1 MPESIRVILVDDHGV
16 VRQGVR
22 HFLELQPDITV
33 VSEAENGSGL
43 VELVAEA
50 RADVV
55 LLDIV
60 MPGVDGIDAIRALHR
75 DSPGTRVLVLSS
87 FADDA
92 QVFAA
97 VQAGA
102 AGYLLKDVRP
112 DDLATAIRQVHA
124 GRTVLHP
131 DAAARLV
138 GRTQDPGA
146 AFTGRERDVLKL
158 LTEGFA
164 NKEIAHR
171 LLISEKTVKTHVSN
185 ILQKLG
191 VQDRTQAAVIAVRQ
205 RLVD

>member
-1 MPESIRVILVDDHGV
+1 MPETIRVLLVDDHGV
-16 VRQGVR
+16 VRQGLR
-22 HFLELQPDITV
+22 RFLELQPDIEV
-33 VSEAENGSGL
+33 VGEAESGRGL
-43 VELVAEA
+43 VELV
-50 RADVV
+50 RDSGADLV
-55 LLDIV
+55 LMDIV
-60 MPGVDGIDAIRALHR
+60 MPEVDGIDAIRALR
-75 DSPGTRVLVLSS
+75 GASPATRVLVLSS

-112 DDLATAIRQVHA
+112 DDLAAAIRQVHA

-138 GRTQDPGA
+138 ERTQEPTA
-146 AFTGRERDVLKL
+146 RFTGRERDVLKL

-164 NKEIAHR
+164 NKEIARR

>member
-1 MPESIRVILVDDHGV
+1 MPDQIRVLLVDDHGV

-22 HFLELQPDITV
+22 RFLELQPDIDV
-33 VSEAENGSGL
+33 VGEAESGRGL
-43 VELVAEA
+43 VELVAGS

-60 MPGVDGIDAIRALHR
+60 MPEVDGIDAIRALHR

-97 VQAGA
+97 LQAGA

-112 DDLATAIRQVHA
+112 DDLAAAIRQVHA

-138 GRTQDPGA
+138 ERTQEPGTS
-146 AFTGRERDVLKL
+146 FTGRERDVLKL

-191 VQDRTQAAVIAVRQ
+191 VQDRTQAAVMAVRQ

>member
-1 MPESIRVILVDDHGV
+1 MPDPIRVLLVDDHGV

-22 HFLELQPDITV
+22 RFLELQPDIDV
-33 VSEAENGSGL
+33 VGEADNGRGL
-43 VELVAEA
+43 VELVQES

-55 LLDIV
+55 LMDIV
-60 MPGVDGIDAIRALHR
+60 MPEVDGIDAIRGLHR

-112 DDLATAIRQVHA
+112 DDLAAAIRQVHA

-138 GRTQDPGA
+138 ERTQEPGA

-158 LTEGFA
+158 LTEGLA
-164 NKEIAHR
+164 NKEIARR
-171 LLISEKTVKTHVSN
+171 LLISDKTVKTHVSS

>member
-1 MPESIRVILVDDHGV
+1 MPEAIRVLIVDDHGV
-16 VRQGVR
+16 VRQGLR
-22 HFLELQPDITV
+22 RFLELQPDIAV
-33 VSEAENGSGL
+33 VGEADNGRGI
-43 VELVAEA
+43 VELV
-50 RADVV
+50 RTSKADVV
-55 LLDIV
+55 LMDIV
-60 MPGVDGIDAIRALHR
+60 MPDVDGIDAIRALHNQ
-75 DSPGTRVLVLSS
+75 SATTRVLVLSS

-112 DDLATAIRQVHA
+112 DDLAAAIRQVHA

-138 GRTQDPGA
+138 ERTQEPA
-146 AFTGRERDVLKL
+146 ARFTGRERDVLKL

-164 NKEIAHR
+164 NKEIARR

>member
-1 MPESIRVILVDDHGV
+1 MPEAIRVVLVDDHGV

-22 HFLELQPDITV
+22 RYLELQPDIDV
-33 VSEAENGSGL
+33 VGEAENGRDL
-43 VELVAEA
+43 VDLVQGA

-55 LLDIV
+55 LMDIV
-60 MPGVDGIDAIRALHR
+60 MPEVDGIEAIRALHR
-75 DSPGTRVLVLSS
+75 ESPGTRVLVLSS

-97 VQAGA
+97 VHAGA
-102 AGYLLKDVRP
+102 AGYLMKDVRP

-138 GRTQDPGA
+138 ERTQEPGA

-164 NKEIAHR
+164 NKEIARR

-191 VQDRTQAAVIAVRQ
+191 VRDRTQAAVIAVRQ